1 MSVPFATSVMQE
13 QSASSFLR
21 KMRKCGNLLPRLA
34 RAGFVCYT
42 LERCDMPK
50 EMNEKNL
57 SVFSDVIMSLA
68 SDAAAEV
75 DGVEVLRSKDRSKR
89 AIRGGGVSVYFL
101 PNDKVAVDV
110 YVNVNFPCR
119 VPETVAAVQ
128 QRVKEEIEGATR
140 FRVHSVNVQVVS
152 VLFPAQN

>member
-1 MSVPFATSVMQE
+1 MRDVCAFRHVRHAGAVRIILFAQNEEVRQFVPA
-13 QSASSFLR
+13 A
-21 KMRKCGNLLPRLA
+21 C
-34 RAGFVCYT
+34 AGGLC
-42 LERCDMPK
+42 
-50 EMNEKNL
+50 
-57 SVFSDVIMSLA
+57 
-68 SDAAAEV
+68 
-75 DGVEVLRSKDRSKR
+75 VLRSKDRSKR

>member
-1 MSVPFATSVMQE
+1 
-13 QSASSFLR
+13 
-21 KMRKCGNLLPRLA
+21 
-34 RAGFVCYT
+34 
-42 LERCDMPK
+42 MPK

-119 VPETVAAVQ
+119 VPE
-128 QRVKEEIEGATR
+128 GATR

>member
-1 MSVPFATSVMQE
+1 
-13 QSASSFLR
+13 
-21 KMRKCGNLLPRLA
+21 
-34 RAGFVCYT
+34 
-42 LERCDMPK
+42 MPK
-50 EMNEKNL
+50 EMNAKNL

-75 DGVEVLRSKDRSKR
+75 EGVEVLRSRDSSKR

-110 YVNVNFPCR
+110 FVNVNYPCR
-119 VPETVAAVQ
+119 VPEAVAAVQ
-128 QRVKEEIEGATR
+128 LRVKEEIENATR

-152 VLFPAQN
+152 VLFPTQTDI

>member
-1 MSVPFATSVMQE
+1 
-13 QSASSFLR
+13 
-21 KMRKCGNLLPRLA
+21 MRKTC
-34 RAGFVCYT
+34 
-42 LERCDMPK
+42 RCFPT
-50 EMNEKNL
+50 
-57 SVFSDVIMSLA
+57 SSCPS

-119 VPETVAAVQ
+119 VPEAVAAVQ

>member
-1 MSVPFATSVMQE
+1 
-13 QSASSFLR
+13 
-21 KMRKCGNLLPRLA
+21 
-34 RAGFVCYT
+34 
-42 LERCDMPK
+42 MPK
-50 EMNEKNL
+50 EINEKNL

-89 AIRGGGVSVYFL
+89 AIRKDRSKRAIRGGGVSVYFL
-101 PNDKVAVDV
+101 PNDKVAVDI
-110 YVNVNFPCR
+110 YVNINFPCR
-119 VPETVAAVQ
+119 VPEAVAAVQ

>member
-1 MSVPFATSVMQE
+1 
-13 QSASSFLR
+13 
-21 KMRKCGNLLPRLA
+21 
-34 RAGFVCYT
+34 
-42 LERCDMPK
+42 MPK
-50 EMNEKNL
+50 EMNAKNL

-75 DGVEVLRSKDRSKR
+75 EGVEVLRSRDSSKR

-110 YVNVNFPCR
+110 FVNVNYPCR
-119 VPETVAAVQ
+119 VPEAAAAVQ

-140 FRVHSVNVQVVS
+140 FRVHNVNVQVVS
-152 VLFPAQN
+152 VLFPTQSEE

>member
-1 MSVPFATSVMQE
+1 
-13 QSASSFLR
+13 
-21 KMRKCGNLLPRLA
+21 
-34 RAGFVCYT
+34 
-42 LERCDMPK
+42 MPK
-50 EMNEKNL
+50 DMNEKNL

-119 VPETVAAVQ
+119 VPEAVAAVQ

-152 VLFPAQN
+152 VLFPAPFFPMTATASPSSTENETPFRHANFFLRNHS